1 MGYNIS
7 ELSMSELD
15 LIFVD
20 KIADYKDLLDNV
32 MQGEDCKRRFR
43 LIARTIGMSL
53 TNYKML
59 KDIVDSDKGNER
71 DRYTFI
77 ELEKYLNNILNDELE
92 FLKFFTSSF
101 NGNNENYGLRFQNE
115 DGEILL
121 NNINESMSYSI
132 AQNILAVKTRKGKQ
146 FEYPKAM
153 QERLDNPTQ
162 YVFSFDEAAVDLP
175 KIFGNDIYK
184 CFFTGDGQDFYY
196 LLLNYFTDDEIRILD
211 KAIDK
216 KDDSYHDLYS
226 DLMAKANSKKST
238 KKL

>member
-1 MGYNIS
+1 
-7 ELSMSELD
+7 
-15 LIFVD
+15 
-20 KIADYKDLLDNV
+20 
-32 MQGEDCKRRFR
+32 
-43 LIARTIGMSL
+43 
-53 TNYKML
+53 
-59 KDIVDSDKGNER
+59 
-71 DRYTFI
+71 
-77 ELEKYLNNILNDELE
+77 
-92 FLKFFTSSF
+92 
-101 NGNNENYGLRFQNE
+101 
-115 DGEILL
+115 
-121 NNINESMSYSI
+121 
-132 AQNILAVKTRKGKQ
+132 
-146 FEYPKAM
+146 M